1 MSMGAAPAR
10 RRGLVVFQTHP
21 VQYHAPLYRE
31 LASRGV
37 PLHVVYGA
45 DFSCVGYRD
54 AGFGREIR
62 WSGDLLAGYSSQFLS
77 TVSGGGPRQVEALD
91 GARVPVAMRGIGDA
105 VVVALGHGHPFDRS
119 VVRAALRARRPL
131 LLRPEAADGVRLRGR
146 LRATVRSL
154 LLRGLYRRIEA
165 ACAIGTTARRHFL
178 AHGMGPERIFDSPY
192 AVAAEVFEFDEG
204 DRLRHRD
211 AFRAAHGIAE
221 DAMVVGFSGKLI
233 PAKGVAVL
241 AGALGRLPGP
251 VRSRTTLL
259 VVGDGPLRDALSD
272 DLARVGVATVFAGFL
287 NQDALSPAYHAMDL
301 LVLPS
306 IDGETWGLVV
316 NEALLHGVPV
326 LVSDRVGC
334 APDLAR
340 DPMVGSVF
348 PAGDAAALART
359 LGLALQGLPADAGR
373 RVACRS
379 AVAGYT
385 LASAADGIVRAYEH
399 ALRGRRS

>member
-1 MSMGAAPAR
+1 
-10 RRGLVVFQTHP
+10 
-21 VQYHAPLYRE
+21 
-31 LASRGV
+31 
-37 PLHVVYGA
+37 
-45 DFSCVGYRD
+45 
-54 AGFGREIR
+54 
-62 WSGDLLAGYSSQFLS
+62 
-77 TVSGGGPRQVEALD
+77 
-91 GARVPVAMRGIGDA
+91 
-105 VVVALGHGHPFDRS
+105 
-119 VVRAALRARRPL
+119 
-131 LLRPEAADGVRLRGR
+131 
-146 LRATVRSL
+146 
-154 LLRGLYRRIEA
+154 
-165 ACAIGTTARRHFL
+165 
-178 AHGMGPERIFDSPY
+178 MGPERIFDSPY